1 MNRTLSGA
9 STIFTVVV
17 VGLLGS
23 SLSATAARPVPFKG
37 KAALMVTGATPTE
50 DGLQLTAI
58 ATGQATHLGPYT
70 RTETVV
76 VDDFGQFEGS
86 ITFIADN
93 GDELWV
99 DVFGGFT
106 ALDLSTAEGVYIFAG
121 GTGRFEDASGS
132 ALFDAVASDTGY
144 DVTFDGKIQY

>member
-9 STIFTVVV
+9 SAIVAIVILS
-17 VGLLGS
+17 LLAP
-23 SLSATAARPVPFKG
+23 SLPATAARPVPFKG
-37 KAALMVTGATPTE
+37 QAALMVTGATPTE
-50 DGLQLTAI
+50 DGLELSAV

-86 ITFIADN
+86 ITFTADN
-93 GDELWV
+93 GDELYV

-106 ALDLSTAEGVYIFAG
+106 AVDLSTAEGVYIFAG

-132 ALFDAVASDTGY
+132 ALFDAVASETGY